1 MAIIEIN
8 GKTVTAEAG
17 QAIIAVMDAIGIQVP
32 RFCYH
37 KKLSVAANCR
47 MCLVEVEKS
56 PKLLPACAT
65 PISDGMKIQSRSPK
79 VLQAQK
85 SVLEFLLLNHPLDC
99 PICDQGG
106 ECELQDLSM
115 GYGMDVSRYE
125 EEKRIIQ
132 DKNLGPLIQSDM
144 TRCIHCTRCVRFGQE
159 IAGVREL
166 GGIGRGEDTSIGTFL
181 EHNIHSEVS
190 GNVIDLCP
198 VGALTAKPFRYTARA
213 WELKQMPTIA
223 AHDCVGSPLYAHV
236 RNEKI
241 VRVVPQE
248 NASIQAAWIA
258 DRDRFSYEALYTDRL
273 TTPKIKINQTWESV
287 SWEKALDYT
296 AQKLLTIIQETGP
309 HALGALVS
317 PNATVEEA
325 YLLQQWIRGLGSQNI
340 DHRLRQNDFRV
351 EENAGLFPGL
361 GMNLETLGMQ
371 SAVLLVGSYI
381 AKEQPIVALSLRQ
394 MVLSGGHLCLINP
407 IDFPFNMAVVHK
419 TIVESG
425 QIALGLARLLK
436 ALLEQSQSPLPPSIP
451 MLETLV
457 IDADDRKMAHC
468 LTMATK
474 PSIILGSLA
483 ISHPQ
488 YTEICMLTKHI
499 AALIGATQGVLT
511 EGSNSAGA
519 WLMGC
524 LPHRLA
530 GGRPIAPLQRGLT
543 TQQMAETALKAY
555 ILFNVEL
562 EDSIFAH
569 QLVEAFKKAST
580 VIVMTPFE
588 SPALLEMAD
597 ILLPITPFTESA
609 GTRINVEGRW
619 QSFEACHAPFANSK
633 TGWDVLSRLSKA
645 CQVVGDYSSMAAV
658 LVAAK
663 ASIENGAVS
672 ELLHDARN
680 DEVSQTLSQD
690 LCVLEALEPN
700 ALIRIAPLPLYAADG
715 ILRRA
720 ASLQQTADA
729 GQPALYL
736 NTVLASDLGL
746 KQGSKAWVHTPCC
759 KVLLSCM
766 IDESI
771 PKGSVMIPQGF
782 EKTRALGLPYTCLNI
797 YPKEESEH
805 A

>member
-8 GKTVTAEAG
+8 GKKVEAEAG
-17 QAIIAVMDAIGIQVP
+17 QAIIEVMDAIGIQIP

-85 SVLEFLLLNHPLDC
+85 SVLEFLLINHPLDC

-115 GYGMDVSRYE
+115 GYGMDDSRYE

-166 GGIGRGEDTSIGTFL
+166 GGVGRGEDTSVGTFL
-181 EHNIHSEVS
+181 EHNIDSEVS

-198 VGALTAKPFRYTARA
+198 VGALTSKPFRYAARA

-223 AHDCVGSPLYAHV
+223 AHDCVGSPLYVHV
-236 RNEKI
+236 RDEKI

-248 NASIQAAWIA
+248 NASIKSSWIS

-273 TTPKIKINQTWESV
+273 AAPKIKINQMWESV
-287 SWEKALDYT
+287 SWEKAIDYT
-296 AQKLLTIIQETGP
+296 AHKLLKVIQETKP

-317 PNATVEEA
+317 PNVTVEEA

-340 DHRLRQNDFRV
+340 DHRLRQSDFRIA
-351 EENAGLFPGL
+351 ESDPLLPGL
-361 GMNLETLGMQ
+361 GMTLDTLSRQ
-371 SAVLLVGSYI
+371 SAILLVGSHI
-381 AKEQPIVALSLRQ
+381 AKEQPVVALSLRQ

-407 IDFPFNMAVVHK
+407 IDFPFNMAVAHQ
-419 TIVESG
+419 TIVEGG
-425 QIALGLARLLK
+425 QIALGLAKLLK
-436 ALLEQSQSPLPPSIP
+436 ALLKQTQSPLLPSIP
-451 MLETLV
+451 ILQTLV
-457 IDADDRKMAHC
+457 IDEHDRKMAQC
-468 LTMATK
+468 LKMANK

-488 YTEICMLTKHI
+488 YTEICILTKHI
-499 AALIGATQGVLT
+499 AAIIDATVGYLT

-524 LPHRLA
+524 VPHRLP
-530 GGRPIAPLQRGLT
+530 GGTPIASADIGLSI
-543 TQQMAETALKAY
+543 QQMAEGFLKAY

-619 QSFEACHAPFANSK
+619 QSFEPCHAPFADSK
-633 TGWDVLSRLSKA
+633 PGWDVLSLLSRA
-645 CQVVGDYSSMAAV
+645 CQVPSDYNTISDV
-658 LVAAK
+658 LIEAK
-663 ASIENGAVS
+663 KYTVTENSTCMPGQS
-672 ELLHDARN
+672 
-680 DEVSQTLSQD
+680 LSKD
-690 LCVLEALEPN
+690 LCILEPLEAD
-700 ALIRIAPLPLYAADG
+700 ALIRIASLPLYAADG

-736 NTVLASDLGL
+736 NTVLADRLGL
-746 KQGSKAWVHTPCC
+746 KQGSLAWVHTPSGQW
-759 KVLLSCM
+759 LLLCI

-782 EKTRALGLPYTCLNI
+782 EKTRAIGLPYANLGI
-797 YPKEESEH
+797 YPREGLEN

>member
-8 GKTVTAEAG
+8 GKKVEAEAG

-115 GYGMDVSRYE
+115 GYGMDFSRYE
-125 EEKRIIQ
+125 EEKRIIE

-166 GGIGRGEDTSIGTFL
+166 GGTGRGEDTSIGTFL
-181 EHNIHSEVS
+181 EHNIQSEVS

-198 VGALTAKPFRYTARA
+198 VGALTSKPFRYAARA
-213 WELKQMPTIA
+213 WELKQISTIA

-236 RNEKI
+236 RDDKI

-248 NASIQAAWIA
+248 NASIKAPWIS

-273 TTPKIKINQTWESV
+273 TAPKIKINQIWESV

-296 AQKLLTIIQETGP
+296 AQKLLNIIQASGP
-309 HALGALVS
+309 HALGTLVS

-340 DHRLRQNDFRV
+340 DHRLRQSDFRV
-351 EENAGLFPGL
+351 EENAPLFPGL
-361 GMNLETLGMQ
+361 GMNLETLGVQ
-371 SAVLLVGSYI
+371 SAVLLVGSHT

-407 IDFPFNMAVVHK
+407 IDFPFNMAIAHK

-436 ALLEQSQSPLPPSIP
+436 ALLEESQGPLPPSIP
-451 MLETLV
+451 ILETLV
-457 IDADDRKMAHC
+457 VDAHDRKMAHC
-468 LTMATK
+468 LKTAKK

-483 ISHPQ
+483 LSHPQ
-488 YTEICMLTKHI
+488 YTEICILIQHI
-499 AALIGATQGVLT
+499 AALIDATVGYLT

-524 LPHRLA
+524 VPHRLP
-530 GGRPIAPLQRGLT
+530 GGIPLASGEIGLT
-543 TQQMAETALKAY
+543 VQQMAERFLKAY

-569 QLVEAFKKAST
+569 ALVEAFKKASA

-597 ILLPITPFTESA
+597 VLLPITPFTESA

-619 QSFEACHAPFANSK
+619 QSFEACHAPFVDSK
-633 TGWDVLSRLSKA
+633 PGWDVLSLLSRA
-645 CQVVGDYSSMAAV
+645 CQVPSDYNTISDV
-658 LVAAK
+658 LIAAK
-663 ASIENGAVS
+663 KYTVTENSTGMPG
-672 ELLHDARN
+672 
-680 DEVSQTLSQD
+680 QTLSKD
-690 LCVLEALEPN
+690 RCVLEHLEPDV
-700 ALIRIAPLPLYAADG
+700 LIRIAPLPLYAADG

-729 GQPALYL
+729 GKPALYL
-736 NTVLASDLGL
+736 NTVLADRLGL
-746 KQGSKAWVHTPCC
+746 KQGSKACVHTPEGQWF
-759 KVLLSCM
+759 LPCM

-782 EKTRALGLPYTCLNI
+782 EKTRAIGLPYTSLSI
-797 YPKEESEH
+797 YPREGLDD